1 MDMLR
6 TFDNS
11 YFSQVF
17 PKNWD
22 LKKIKKCVSN
32 PPGEIGKRQTF
43 WHKDFSVAPCD
54 NLEEFGVYMGH
65 EIAMQIRLAKEEG
78 KQLIMILP
86 VGPMGMYRWV
96 VYFLKAWNID
106 CKHVHGFNMDEWSD
120 DKGNTVPASDPVAF
134 QNAMENAF
142 YGPLGKLTVPVKQR
156 NFATRENLIQY
167 PDKIAALKAKGARQ
181 VMIYGIGRACH
192 IAFWEPQFADEY
204 ASYEEWKK
212 EPYRV
217 GANLHPFTI
226 EQNAITS
233 FRSNWTLIPDLDQAV
248 NFLLFYVVCQ
258 AAYHLPGR
266 LVKTLVVKA
275 GAQGE
280 VALPFILIAAAG
292 NRHGHRG
299 ERRSARHL
307 PVGDGGGD
315 GVDGGRQ
322 VILGK
327 ADAGK
332 PQLGQIRRDVI
343 PPAGRLR
350 LRHPEGAQRH
360 AQGSPGQLLMVD
372 FAVSRQKRIRKGDGP
387 GDLLLGGEAGGG
399 GLGKGYRGGEREQQ
413 GQGQQQKKAPDPC
426 PFPPAHPPP
435 LQCCCDVPEYTGCP
449 AAPSNTLV
457 DLEVKEAGG
466 IGEGGHHQAQA
477 HEPGR

>member
-17 PKNWD
+17 PKNWN

-233 FRSNWTLIPDLDQAV
+233 FRSNWTLIPCYANTV
-248 NFLLFYVVCQ
+248 G
-258 AAYHLPGR
+258 PGIIFG
-266 LVKTLVVKA
+266 TDYA
-275 GAQGE
+275 IGGA
-280 VALPFILIAAAG
+280 
-292 NRHGHRG
+292 
-299 ERRSARHL
+299 
-307 PVGDGGGD
+307 D
-315 GVDGGRQ
+315 GVLSRGMQWQGLSLWMTLRYGPDKA
-322 VILGK
+322 VTSSSIPTMPGK
-327 ADAGK
+327 LFFMKELAG
-332 PQLGQIRRDVI
+332 
-343 PPAGRLR
+343 
-350 LRHPEGAQRH
+350 
-360 AQGSPGQLLMVD
+360 
-372 FAVSRQKRIRKGDGP
+372 
-387 GDLLLGGEAGGG
+387 
-399 GLGKGYRGGEREQQ
+399 
-413 GQGQQQKKAPDPC
+413 
-426 PFPPAHPPP
+426 P
-435 LQCCCDVPEYTGCP
+435 LQADT
-449 AAPSNTLV
+449 N
-457 DLEVKEAGG
+457 
-466 IGEGGHHQAQA
+466 
-477 HEPGR
+477 